1 MKEQKVSIVVPV
13 YNVEKYLK
21 RCVDSLLGQS
31 YQNIEI
37 LLVDDGSKDSSL
49 SICKKYELEDSRI
62 RVFHKENEGLGLTR
76 NYGIERV
83 TGEYI
88 TFVDSDDYLTL
99 DAIAVMLER
108 AIATDADVVIASHY
122 HKNEEQRVT
131 VSERIYSGNE
141 IKETLMVH
149 MMGNKGNK
157 LDALS
162 YTACW
167 KLYKKELFIKN
178 NLVFPSER
186 KLIWEDL
193 AFSVEA
199 YPLCEKV
206 YILHKPVYYYC
217 FNEES
222 LTHTYKPNKL
232 ELVMELYHYM
242 GVKIQDLNLPGE
254 AQYRL
259 DTNFIGHIRTCIKL
273 EVFYTDKNGFGTA
286 IQNIRKICSRKDV
299 QRLIRSYPKTSFNK
313 SQYVY
318 NFAMEHM
325 LVYMVYFL
333 TWLQNKKKR
342 IE

>member
-1 MKEQKVSIVVPV
+1 MEQKVSIVVPV

-21 RCVDSLLGQS
+21 RCVDSLIEQS
-31 YQNIEI
+31 YSNLEI

-49 SICKKYELEDSRI
+49 SICKEYELKDSRI

-76 NYGIERV
+76 NYGIERA

-99 DAIAVMLER
+99 DAIAAMLEP
-108 AIATDADVVIASHY
+108 ATATGADVVIANMFY
-122 HKNEEQRVT
+122 KDEEMKVAVAEHLYTGADIKRVIIN
-131 VSERIYSGNE
+131 R
-141 IKETLMVH
+141 
-149 MMGNKGNK
+149 MMGNYAKK
-157 LDALS
+157 EDAFS
-162 YTACW
+162 YTATA
-167 KLYKKELFIKN
+167 KLFKKKLFTEN
-178 NLVFPSER
+178 NLIFPSER

-206 YILHKPVYYYC
+206 YVLHKPIYYYC
-217 FNEES
+217 FNDGS

-242 GVKIQDLNLPGE
+242 GIKIQELKLPVE

-259 DTNFIGHIRTCIKL
+259 NTNFIGHIRTCIKL
-273 EVFYTDKNGFGTA
+273 EVFYADKNGFGTA

-299 QRLIRSYPKTSFNK
+299 QTLIGNYPKSSFNR
-313 SQYVY
+313 SQYIY
-318 NFAMEHM
+318 NFAMEHRCI
-325 LVYMVYFL
+325 YTIYFL

>member
-1 MKEQKVSIVVPV
+1 MKQKVSIVVPV
-13 YNVEKYLK
+13 YNVEKYLE
-21 RCVDSLLGQS
+21 RCVDSLIGQS
-31 YQNIEI
+31 HQNMEI
-37 LLVDDGSKDSSL
+37 LLLDDGSKDTSF
-49 SICKKYELEDSRI
+49 SICKKYESKDSRI

-76 NYGIERV
+76 NYGIRRA

-88 TFVDSDDYLTL
+88 TFVDSDDYLTS
-99 DAIAVMLER
+99 DAIETMLER
-108 AIATDADVVIASHY
+108 AIATDADVVIATNY
-122 HKNEEQRVT
+122 YKNEEQEIALP
-131 VSERIYSGNE
+131 ERLYSGSE
-141 IKETLMVH
+141 IKEMLMVH
-149 MMGNKGNK
+149 MMGNKGQK

-162 YTACW
+162 YTATG
-167 KLYKKELFIKN
+167 KLYKKDLFINN

-206 YILHKPVYYYC
+206 YVFHKSVYYYC
-217 FNEES
+217 FNETS
-222 LTHTYKPNKL
+222 LTHKYKPKKL
-232 ELVMELYHYM
+232 ELIMELYRYM
-242 GVKIQDLNLPGE
+242 SIKIQELNLPIE

-273 EVFYTDKNGFGTA
+273 EVFYADKNGFKTA
-286 IQNIRKICSRKDV
+286 IRNIKRDCSRKDV
-299 QRLIRSYPKTSFNK
+299 QMLIRSYPKTSFNK
-313 SQYVY
+313 SQYIY

-325 LVYMVYFL
+325 WIYSIYFL